1 MHAFFALHVA
11 FANAAAAYSYNDDL
25 LAAMLEEHAKIAAGH
40 AGANSVDTLVDEMN
54 AAYDADLA
62 ACAGDEEHCARVM
75 GRTLLTQAIGEFEEE
90 ENLTGM
96 LTLWQAIMQRMRACE
111 ELYS

>member
-25 LAAMLEEHAKIAAGH
+25 LAAMLEEHAKIAAGQD
-40 AGANSVDTLVDEMN
+40 GVSSVDTLVDELN
-54 AAYDADLA
+54 AAYDADVDV
-62 ACAGDEEHCARVM
+62 CAGDEEHAENVM
-75 GRTLLTQAIGEFEEE
+75 GRTLLRRAIDELAEEQ
-90 ENLTGM
+90 NTTGM

-111 ELYS
+111 ELYG